1 MSLLSETII
10 KAAEP
15 LARLV
20 IDIAEGRIREPMDV
34 ARSLLG
40 TALDLVPP
48 EEHESLRQY
57 LTDESRKRQDAQFE
71 TEKDAKFGPE
81 RSD

>member
-1 MSLLSETII
+1 MSLLGETVI

-20 IDIAEGRIREPMDV
+20 IDIVEGRIRNPGDV

-48 EEHESLRQY
+48 DEHEGLRDH
-57 LTDESRKRQDAQFE
+57 LDDEARRRQDARFE
-71 TEKDAKFGPE
+71 AAKDAKFGPE
-81 RSD
+81 L

>member
-1 MSLLSETII
+1 MSLLGETII

-20 IDIAEGRIREPMDV
+20 IDIIEGRVRNPGDV

-48 EEHESLRQY
+48 EEHEELRHY
-57 LTDESRKRQDAQFE
+57 LDDEARRRQDTRFE
-71 TEKDAKFGPE
+71 ASKDAKFGPE
-81 RSD
+81 T

>member
-1 MSLLSETII
+1 MSLIGDTVI

-20 IDIAEGRIREPMDV
+20 IDIVEGRIRNPGDV

-48 EEHESLRQY
+48 EEHENLRQY
-57 LTDESRKRQDAQFE
+57 LEDEARKRQDAQFE
-71 TEKDAKFGPE
+71 AEKDAKFGPE
-81 RSD
+81 SEP